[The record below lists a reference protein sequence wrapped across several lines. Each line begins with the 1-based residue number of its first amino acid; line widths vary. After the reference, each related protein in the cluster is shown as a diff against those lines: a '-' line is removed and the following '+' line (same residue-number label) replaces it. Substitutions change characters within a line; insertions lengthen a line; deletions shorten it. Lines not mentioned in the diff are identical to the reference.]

1 MKKKIRK
8 QTREKYLV
16 KELIKEKDTTD
27 FQKDVLNVYLK
38 SLK

>member
-16 KELIKEKDTTD
+16 KELIKEKDTTE